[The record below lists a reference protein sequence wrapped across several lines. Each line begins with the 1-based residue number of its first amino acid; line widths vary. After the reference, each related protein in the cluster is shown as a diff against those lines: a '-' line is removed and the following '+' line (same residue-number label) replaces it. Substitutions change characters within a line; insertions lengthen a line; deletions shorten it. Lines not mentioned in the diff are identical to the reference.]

1 MISKNHVGSFHHT
14 YLQCR
19 LCICALGVHKVMRRQ
34 RRTSV
39 GRLQKNKVI
48 KSREQR
54 EQDTHKQVQALI
66 AGVNKRVQDASS
78 EYTKEEAMLEL
89 DDAKRLAFTT
99 GHAGAAV
106 AAIMGKCKLQ
116 GLIIDRSAQ
125 LIARAGDFRQPQ
137 SIDDLVEDVRETIGS
152 RGAQRFIEALRTMG
166 IEYGEEEIDGREEES

>member
-1 MISKNHVGSFHHT
+1 
-14 YLQCR
+14 
-19 LCICALGVHKVMRRQ
+19 MRRQ

-66 AGVNKRVQDASS
+66 AGVNKRVQDAST

-89 DDAKRLAFTT
+89 DDDKRLAFTT

-125 LIARAGDFRQPQ
+125 LIARAGAGDFNKPQ
-137 SIDDLVEDVRETIGS
+137 TIDDLVEDVRETIGS
-152 RGAQRFIEALRTMG
+152 RGAQRF
-166 IEYGEEEIDGREEES
+166 

>member
-1 MISKNHVGSFHHT
+1 
-14 YLQCR
+14 
-19 LCICALGVHKVMRRQ
+19 MRRH

-39 GRLQKNKVI
+39 GRLQKNKVQ
-48 KSREQR
+48 KSREDR
-54 EQDTHKQVQALI
+54 ERDTHKQVQALI
-66 AGVNKRVQDASS
+66 ASVNERVQDASG

-125 LIARAGDFRQPQ
+125 LIARADGSNKPQ
-137 SIDDLVEDVRETIGS
+137 TIDDLVEDLRETIGS
-152 RGAQRFIEALRTMG
+152 RGAQKFIEALRTMG
-166 IEYGEEEIDGREEES
+166 IEYDSDEGVIDG